1 MHKRRGANKANVLT
15 EKTLISLFW
24 DGSAAGRGWGSW
36 AGKDMGRDIVRGIR

>member
-24 DGSAAGRGWGSW
+24 DGSAAGRGR
-36 AGKDMGRDIVRGIR
+36 ARREMGRDIVRGGIR